1 MDDTNKEVKII
12 GAFLLGGIV
21 GAGLALLLAPQS
33 GKRTREDITRIA
45 TKAKRRAEDVAE
57 DAAHTVKNVIYDVG
71 ELLSDVVGHG
81 KDLTEDVKKKLLG
94 AIEEGQKSFEEQK
107 TKILKMVKK

>member
-1 MDDTNKEVKII
+1 MDDTNKGVKII
-12 GAFLLGGIV
+12 GAFLLGGMV

-33 GKRTREDITRIA
+33 GKRTREDIGRIA

-57 DAAHTVKNVIYDVG
+57 NAAHRARTVMNDVG

-81 KDLTEDVKKKLLG
+81 KDLTEDLKKKLLG
-94 AIEEGQKSFEEQK
+94 ATEEGQKSFEEQK
-107 TKILKMVKK
+107 TKILKMARK